1 MKRIFIVFLCFC
13 IILPSAANASS
24 KSFQHI
30 DIKEKEL
37 TKEILLEMEEKMKT
51 MSPKDA
57 AAFFEE
63 TMKKHTYDYVKY
75 PYYSDKATN
84 DMGIMANVG
93 DTRSSIAYS
102 NSGLFS
108 ASSTKGIWI
117 NIINSSISLVLG
129 LSTFVGSIL
138 YGVANLFVAVTPDTS
153 EQAEA
158 KNYYSYRYI
167 TYIGDVFKDN
177 QLVPDD
183 WVSLAYSHS
192 REVYEHGWGY
202 FVDTQGFAHQ
212 STIDFPYPKT
222 AQWAPYSS
230 YSEIEARASVVYGYH
245 PTIHIPEHYYG
256 Y

>member
-158 KNYYSYRYI
+158 KNYLKIINLCQTTGYLWLTPIRERYMNMV
-167 TYIGDVFKDN
+167 GDILLIPKGLHISQ
-177 QLVPDD
+177 QLT
-183 WVSLAYSHS
+183 S
-192 REVYEHGWGY
+192 RIQRPHNG
-202 FVDTQGFAHQ
+202 H
-212 STIDFPYPKT
+212 
-222 AQWAPYSS
+222 
-230 YSEIEARASVVYGYH
+230 
-245 PTIHIPEHYYG
+245 HIQVIQK
-256 Y
+256 